1 MIDIWANNNK
11 AVPGGFYEDDGRSE
25 LEIHC
30 PEHGGEAAQHGG
42 EPSPASDSGDTTSL
56 AAGNL
61 TQSLVVVGHSNS
73 NLLCDLPQGSEAAV
87 RGVLLALQLDP

>member
-42 EPSPASDSGDTTSL
+42 EPSPVIQETPPLSPPAI
-56 AAGNL
+56 
-61 TQSLVVVGHSNS
+61 
-73 NLLCDLPQGSEAAV
+73 
-87 RGVLLALQLDP
+87 